1 MLAEFRRSQMTVI
14 PLYEVRGRRIGSRR
28 VRYAPLGAAA
38 RVLATFRE
46 WRRRTR
52 DRAQLA
58 GLDDRMLRDIG
69 LTRADAE
76 FLSNKPFWRE

>member
-1 MLAEFRRSQMTVI
+1 MTVI
-14 PLYEVRGRRIGSRR
+14 PLHDIGAPRRR
-28 VRYAPLGAAA
+28 VGAHRTRYAPLGAAR
-38 RVLATFRE
+38 RVLARLHE
-46 WRRRTR
+46 WRRRAR

>member
-1 MLAEFRRSQMTVI
+1 MTVI
-14 PLYEVRGRRIGSRR
+14 PLHDVGAPRRRVGSRR
-28 VRYAPLGAAA
+28 TRYAPLRGAR

-46 WRRRTR
+46 WRRRAR
-52 DRAQLA
+52 DRAELA
-58 GLDDRMLRDIG
+58 GLDERMLRDIG